1 MKPNKNLPTQPKRD
15 KRVTT
20 KINRRRL
27 LYSMTLLTP
36 LILSSC
42 STAQSISVKQSQG
55 EQVQET
61 IIEQKGDIKDISY
74 YFSFGNPYQ
83 LTR

>member
-1 MKPNKNLPTQPKRD
+1 MNLNPNLPTQPKRD

-27 LYSMTLLTP
+27 LYSMMFLTF
-36 LILSSC
+36 LSLHSC

-55 EQVQET
+55 DQVQET

-74 YFSFGNPYQ
+74 YFSFGNPFEF
-83 LTR
+83 TR

>member
-27 LYSMTLLTP
+27 LYSSIILASLT
-36 LILSSC
+36 SC

-55 EQVQET
+55 DQVQET

-74 YFSFGNPYQ
+74 YFSFTNPFQ
-83 LTR
+83 ITR